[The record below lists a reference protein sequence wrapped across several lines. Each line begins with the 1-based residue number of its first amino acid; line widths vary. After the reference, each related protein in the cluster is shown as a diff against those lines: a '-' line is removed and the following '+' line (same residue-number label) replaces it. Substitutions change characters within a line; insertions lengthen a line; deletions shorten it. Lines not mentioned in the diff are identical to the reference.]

1 MILFGVG
8 FSELLL
14 ILVIAYVFVGP
25 EDLPKVARWI
35 GRAIKR
41 IHMLILE
48 LRRDTGIDEVIHETK
63 TLRRDL
69 DSAVRDNDITR
80 NLHEVRDELSG
91 LGREITQDINDTK
104 AEISGIGR
112 EITQDINEAKADTF
126 NTSPKPS
133 QTEERKT

>member
-8 FSELLL
+8 FSELIL

-25 EDLPKVARWI
+25 EDLPKVARWL

-48 LRRDTGIDEVIHETK
+48 LRRDTGIDEVIQETK

-80 NLHEVRDELSG
+80 NLHDVHEELSG
-91 LGREITQDINDTK
+91 LGQDITRN
-104 AEISGIGR
+104 
-112 EITQDINEAKADTF
+112 INEAKADTF
-126 NTSPKPS
+126 RPS
-133 QTEERKT
+133 QTQPSRTEESKS